1 MFVGRNAAARGCV
14 SSTRRSTTLE
24 IGSAGLTLRAL
35 YVRFT
40 YQTKEQAVSAQQPL
54 SCTIGK
60 HLVKEFQRPM
70 PRIANLTALTLFSLA
85 ALLAAPSVS
94 LAQTAPTNAQSAAG
108 IPTPRPNTPT
118 SANPVHNLP
127 SNYVIHGGDQL
138 NVQVYGDTTLT
149 QNLTVLPD
157 GTVDYPLVGRIN
169 VAGKTPAGA
178 ARLISK
184 KLERYVRHPLVTVAV
199 ATEGQPN
206 VLVLGNVKTPGKY
219 ALRSGGRVSDAIAA
233 AGGLGTVNGLFP
245 DARVSDSVGDVSNVS
260 LQRLLHDGDLTLD
273 KTLGEGSVVYVP
285 GPLTYNI
292 EVVGAVDKPG
302 EIQLNQGDRLSMA
315 IAKAGN
321 TPASNSDLNR
331 IRIVRPSPDGSS
343 KTYEVNLYRA
353 LENGESAYDI
363 VLQKGDVVYVPEGK
377 KHNATQTISPILFIL
392 RRLIGF

>member
-1 MFVGRNAAARGCV
+1 
-14 SSTRRSTTLE
+14 
-24 IGSAGLTLRAL
+24 
-35 YVRFT
+35 
-40 YQTKEQAVSAQQPL
+40 
-54 SCTIGK
+54 
-60 HLVKEFQRPM
+60 VKEFNRPM
-70 PRIANLTALTLFSLA
+70 PRIAKLTALTLFSLA
-85 ALLAAPSVS
+85 ALLAAPCASR
-94 LAQTAPTNAQSAAG
+94 AQLAPTNAQTTPAN
-108 IPTPRPNTPT
+108 IPTPPANTST
-118 SANPVHNLP
+118 SATAVHSVP

-178 ARLISK
+178 ARLIGK

-219 ALRSGGRVSDAIAA
+219 ALRSGAKVSDAIAA

-260 LQRLLHDGDLTLD
+260 LQRLLHDGDLRLD

-363 VLQKGDVVYVPEGK
+363 VLQKGDVVYVPEAK
-377 KHNATQTISPILFIL
+377 KHNAAQTVSPVLFIL

>member
-1 MFVGRNAAARGCV
+1 MKELV
-14 SSTRRSTTLE
+14 TT
-24 IGSAGLTLRAL
+24 
-35 YVRFT
+35 
-40 YQTKEQAVSAQQPL
+40 
-54 SCTIGK
+54 
-60 HLVKEFQRPM
+60 M
-70 PRIANLTALTLFSLA
+70 PRIATLIAFALCGLA
-85 ALLAAPSVS
+85 ALMAAPSES
-94 LAQTAPTNAQSAAG
+94 RAQTPQPPASVQPLPSAPQA
-108 IPTPRPNTPT
+108 
-118 SANPVHNLP
+118 LP

-138 NVQVYGDTTLT
+138 NVQVFGDQTLT
-149 QNLTVLPD
+149 QTVTVLPD

-169 VAGKTPAGA
+169 LAGKSPAAA
-178 ARLISK
+178 ARLLSK
-184 KLERYVRHPLVTVAV
+184 KFERYVRHPLVTVAV
-199 ATEGQPN
+199 TAVGQPN

-233 AGGLGTVNGLFP
+233 AGGLGTVNGIFP

-260 LQRLLHDGDLTLD
+260 LQRLLHDGDLKLD

-331 IRIVRPSPDGSS
+331 IRVVRPAPDGSS
-343 KTYEVNLYRA
+343 KTYEINLYRA

-363 VLQKGDVVYVPEGK
+363 VLQKGDVVYVPEAK
-377 KHNATQTISPILFIL
+377 KHNAGQTISPILLVL
-392 RRLIGF
+392 RRLLIGL